1 MTKLDKDWLTEGL
14 IDSEYKKYILLA
26 YIQDVKTNFGDKILY
41 PFLSDLV
48 FHYNNL
54 LALKDNKQLLYENFP
69 KRISKADF
77 ESLKLNYARIIKDD
91 QLMQEIEE
99 IINFSL
105 PQFKY
110 TLDVG
115 KNIYENIAKHV
126 AIEPI
131 GIIPL
136 YTYEGYLFLSEPE
149 SPDTWVYRY
158 QIKVFKHAKENFRG
172 INTEYIETTQI
183 GVGNTFER
191 LKSDLIARNRQLPNP
206 ATYLARSEIK
216 CPLQETLLPITKR
229 LLMEHIEQ
237 AA

>member
-1 MTKLDKDWLTEGL
+1 MIKLDKDWLTEGL

-26 YIQDVKTNFGDKILY
+26 YIQHVKANFGDKILY
-41 PFLSDLV
+41 PFMSDLV
-48 FHYNNL
+48 FHYNNI
-54 LALKDNKQLLYENFP
+54 LALKDNKKLLYENFP

-77 ESLKLNYARIIKDD
+77 ENLKLNYERIVKDD
-91 QLMQEIEE
+91 QLMQEIED

-105 PQFKY
+105 PQFKN
-110 TLDVG
+110 TLEVG
-115 KNIYENIAKHV
+115 KEVYENIARHV
-126 AIEPI
+126 AIAPI

-136 YTYEGYLFLSEPE
+136 YTYEGYLFISEPE
-149 SPDTWVYRY
+149 NPFTFVYQY
-158 QIKVFKHAKENFRG
+158 QIKVFKHAHENYRAIHTEF
-172 INTEYIETTQI
+172 IENTQV
-183 GVGNTFER
+183 GVGHTFER
-191 LKSDLIARNRQLPNP
+191 LKADLIARNKHLPNP

>member
-1 MTKLDKDWLTEGL
+1 MTKLEKDWLTEGL

-26 YIQDVKTNFGDKILY
+26 YIRDVKANFGDKILY
-41 PFLSDLV
+41 PFMSDLV

-54 LALKDNKQLLYENFP
+54 LSLKDNKKLLYENFP

-77 ESLKLNYARIIKDD
+77 ENLKLNYKRIVKDD
-91 QLMQEIEE
+91 QLMLEIEE

-105 PQFKY
+105 PHFKN

-115 KNIYENIAKHV
+115 KEIYENIARHV

-149 SPDTWVYRY
+149 NPDTLVYQY
-158 QIKVFKHAKENFRG
+158 QIKVFKHANENFWG
-172 INTEYIETTQI
+172 INTEFIENTQV
-183 GVGNTFER
+183 GVGHTFER
-191 LKSDLIARNRQLPNP
+191 LKSELIARNKQLPNP
-206 ATYLARSEIK
+206 ATYLARSEIS